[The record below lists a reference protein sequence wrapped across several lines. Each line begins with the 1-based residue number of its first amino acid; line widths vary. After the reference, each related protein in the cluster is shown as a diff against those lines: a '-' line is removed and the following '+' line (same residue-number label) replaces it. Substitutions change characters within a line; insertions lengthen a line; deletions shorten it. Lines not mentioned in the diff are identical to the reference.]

1 MENLVRF
8 LSNFDPHFPNIRR
21 ARKRCK
27 IYIESI
33 GIYCKNIESIESME
47 VKTLESNALRFHFA
61 WKGTLRPN
69 NPVPA
74 YDSVGWQKYLILMS
88 WVRNGKNTKVAES
101 KIILGAEFLFATFI
115 FDLVCNVLYC
125 IKVLELN
132 RFTLK

>member
-1 MENLVRF
+1 
-8 LSNFDPHFPNIRR
+8 
-21 ARKRCK
+21 
-27 IYIESI
+27 
-33 GIYCKNIESIESME
+33 ME

-69 NPVPA
+69 NPVQA
-74 YDSVGWQKYLILMS
+74 YDSVRWQKYLILMS

-101 KIILGAEFLFATFI
+101 KIILGAEFLCTTFI
-115 FDLVCNVLYC
+115 FDLVCNVLYY